1 MNGTRPPPREVETPS
16 TSVRS
21 TPDSIENDLEHSI
34 NHMTRRLIMSKV
46 SVSGLMVLCAAVA
59 ACADTSTTAPDVR
72 PSLSEAS
79 ADVGASYTLDGPFD
93 VAFAGDDASAQL
105 AGAQV
110 LGAQLAASTQA
121 ASGSRATGHVG
132 FPSGWPN
139 SGIAAEKYSFAAV
152 GTDPVT
158 LAAKGQFEVAYTTG
172 APLPAGDV
180 RIHGEVVCMIVFGNT
195 SRVVGQ
201 ITKIWR
207 NGVPSPIT
215 ANTHAFWVV
224 VDNGEGAA
232 NPDWV
237 SLVRFSNATIA
248 QNYCVN
254 GFLSFVSPNQ
264 EGNVQVQP

>member
-1 MNGTRPPPREVETPS
+1 
-16 TSVRS
+16 
-21 TPDSIENDLEHSI
+21 
-34 NHMTRRLIMSKV
+34 MSKV
-46 SVSGLMVLCAAVA
+46 SVRSLVILSAALA

-79 ADVGASYTLDGPFD
+79 ADFGFAYTVDGPFD
-93 VAFAGDDASAQL
+93 VAVAGDDASAQM

-110 LGAQLAASTQA
+110 LGAQLAASAQA
-121 ASGSRATGHVG
+121 ASGARATGHVG
-132 FPSGWPN
+132 FPSGWP
-139 SGIAAEKYSFAAV
+139 GTPIASEKYSFAAL
-152 GTDPVT
+152 GTDPAT

-172 APLPAGDV
+172 APLPPGDV
-180 RIHGEVVCMIVFGNT
+180 RIHGEVTCMIVFGNT

-201 ITKIWR
+201 ITKVWR

-224 VDNGEGAA
+224 VDNGEGAG
-232 NPDWV
+232 NPDLV
-237 SLVRFSNATIA
+237 SLVRFSNAAIA
-248 QNYCVN
+248 QTYCTS